1 MAHIPQ
7 IKQALGISAIR
18 TEYYSWR
25 SKTSKPQAQIDLII
39 ERADQII
46 NLCEVKYS
54 RTTYIISAT
63 EEEKLRNRMA
73 DFIAETGTR
82 QAVNLTFIT
91 TYGLKANQHSS
102 DVSAQ
107 LTMDA
112 LFT

>member
-1 MAHIPQ
+1 MAHVSQ

-25 SKTSKPQAQIDLII
+25 SKTSKQKAQIDLII

-46 NLCEVKYS
+46 NLCEIKYS
-54 RTTYIISAT
+54 RLPYVITAA
-63 EEEKLRNRMA
+63 EEDKLRNRIG
-73 DFIAETGTR
+73 DFVSETNVR

-91 TYGLKANQHSS
+91 TFGLKENQHSS
-102 DVSAQ
+102 EVATQ

-112 LFT
+112 LFR